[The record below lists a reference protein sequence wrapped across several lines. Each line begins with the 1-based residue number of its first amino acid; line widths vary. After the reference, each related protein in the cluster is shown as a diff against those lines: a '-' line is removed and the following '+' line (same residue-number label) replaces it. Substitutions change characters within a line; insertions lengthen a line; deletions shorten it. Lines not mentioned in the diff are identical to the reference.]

1 MEREGWSHSVVFL
14 NSCGLLQLLNRRFLS
29 YMSLYLEKIVQ
40 LIVIQ
45 ALTRVVVGNSPCL
58 KSWKGSWI

>member
-29 YMSLYLEKIVQ
+29 CMSLYLDKIVQ
-40 LIVIQ
+40 LIVMQ